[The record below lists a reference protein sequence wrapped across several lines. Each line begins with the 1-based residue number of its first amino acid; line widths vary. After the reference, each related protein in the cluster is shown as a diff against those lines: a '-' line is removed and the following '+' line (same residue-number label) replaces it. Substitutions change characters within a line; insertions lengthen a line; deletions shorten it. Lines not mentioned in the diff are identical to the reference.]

1 MVWKHNGIGASGSK
15 EVSREQRKD
24 PEWIGGLGTVKAVRL
39 CRGMN
44 GWSTHTHP
52 ALLGGN

>member
-24 PEWIGGLGTVKAVRL
+24 PESIGGLGTVKAVRL